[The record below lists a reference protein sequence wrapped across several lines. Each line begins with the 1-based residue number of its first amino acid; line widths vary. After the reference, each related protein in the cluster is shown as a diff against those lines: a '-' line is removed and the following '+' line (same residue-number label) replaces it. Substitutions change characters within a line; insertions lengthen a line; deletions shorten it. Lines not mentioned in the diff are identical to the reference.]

1 MNKTKYFYNSFLI
14 AIYKNFVIGKE
25 QEEEVMRFIEE
36 ENTRWKEVS
45 ENIKFVLPILE
56 KGLENWKL
64 YNDKIKTLTH
74 FINEEENFMLRSAEE
89 NQLHFSELL
98 ENRLI
103 LKQANNSGNFLTE
116 VCCKPIADEIHQTLA
131 LVNKEFKTLTESFE
145 EFKRVEIFKGKNEY
159 AEGVNR
165 ISYWLKNAEELMMQP
180 VPCIHA
186 NLKDHLQILT
196 VSIHTSRIYIIL
208 ISYLL

>member
-1 MNKTKYFYNSFLI
+1 MNKTKYFYNFFLI
-14 AIYKNFVIGKE
+14 AIYKNFVIEKE
-25 QEEEVMRFIEE
+25 QEEEVMKFIEE

-45 ENIKFVLPILE
+45 ENIKYVLPILE

-74 FINEEENFMLRSAEE
+74 FINEGKYFMLRSAEE
-89 NQLHFSELL
+89 NQLHFSETL

-103 LKQANNSGNFLTE
+103 LKQANNSGNFLAE
-116 VCCKPIADEIHQTLA
+116 VCCEPIADEIHQTLA
-131 LVNKEFKTLTESFE
+131 LVNKEFKTLTEGFE
-145 EFKRVEIFKGKNEY
+145 EFKRVEIGKGKKEY

-165 ISYWLKNAEELMMQP
+165 ISYWLNAAEELMMQP

-186 NLKDHLQILT
+186 NLKDHLQDLT
-196 VSIHTSRIYIIL
+196 VSIHTSRPDIPI
-208 ISYLL
+208 